1 MTDAPSYN
9 PAHTH
14 ELHPPRAML
23 MALGALVLL
32 ALIGV
37 GFTRLGGFIHT
48 TDWRSLSVE
57 ALPIIVEDGADG
69 SVIVRDPLSGALM
82 REWGPDTGGFVR
94 TAMRSLALERRQLA
108 ITLGNGLDYASVF
121 GDGTAWALVV
131 AALITVHAQQVIELV
146 TQQSD
151 ELAITTRFDDPVV
164 KIKITVLMEV

>member
-14 ELHPPRAML
+14 ELHPPRALL

-37 GFTRLGGFIHT
+37 GLTRLGGFSHT
-48 TDWRSLSVE
+48 TDWRALSVE

-108 ITLGNGLDYASVF
+108 IGSAPAFVLHRTGNERLILEDPETGKWVSLDAF
-121 GDGTAWALVV
+121 GADN
-131 AALITVHAQQVIELV
+131 AAEFAKLLKPLEA
-146 TQQSD
+146 
-151 ELAITTRFDDPVV
+151 AP
-164 KIKITVLMEV
+164 